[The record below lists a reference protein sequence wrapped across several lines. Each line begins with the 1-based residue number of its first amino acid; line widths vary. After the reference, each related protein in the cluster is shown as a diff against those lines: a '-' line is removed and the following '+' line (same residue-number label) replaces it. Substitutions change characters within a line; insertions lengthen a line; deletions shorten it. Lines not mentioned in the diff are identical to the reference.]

1 MRKSDARTFSCL
13 ILLAFLLIGTNL
25 YANDSIIGKWN
36 GTLDAGGTKLR
47 LALTVTETDS
57 GMKAVLTSIDQGNV
71 DIPVDRI
78 SVDATKVVF
87 EVKAVAGSYS
97 GELNN
102 EKNEIDG
109 NWTQSGMTFPLVLRK
124 E

>member
-1 MRKSDARTFSCL
+1 MRKSDARPFIYLT
-13 ILLAFLLIGTNL
+13 LLFFLFIGTNL
-25 YANDSIIGKWN
+25 YAEDSIIGKWN
-36 GTLDAGGTKLR
+36 GTLDAGGAKLR

-78 SVDATKVVF
+78 SVDAMKVIF

-97 GELNN
+97 GELND

-109 NWTQSGMTFPLVLRK
+109 DWTQSGMTFPLVLRK